1 MGQRKV
7 TKAAR
12 NGARGPR
19 ENPRT
24 RRSESKP
31 ANIASKELHV
41 VTCVFLMRNFNFL
54 ETGLIKL
61 PVQGL
66 MKVFRWVIREPCVLP
81 HTNSEK
87 VALVSS
93 LNRQM

>member
-1 MGQRKV
+1 MDQRKV

-41 VTCVFLMRNFNFL
+41 VTYVDSIRNFNFL
-54 ETGLIKL
+54 EISLISYQCK
-61 PVQGL
+61 G
-66 MKVFRWVIREPCVLP
+66 
-81 HTNSEK
+81 
-87 VALVSS
+87 
-93 LNRQM
+93 

>member
-19 ENPRT
+19 ENPLT
-24 RRSESKP
+24 RRSERKP

-41 VTCVFLMRNFNFL
+41 VTCVFD
-54 ETGLIKL
+54 
-61 PVQGL
+61 
-66 MKVFRWVIREPCVLP
+66 
-81 HTNSEK
+81 EK
-87 VALVSS
+87 F
-93 LNRQM
+93 